1 VQLVLDGATAILPLA
16 GVIDL
21 AQERERLQREI
32 GKIEDEI
39 AKAEKKLGNDAFVA
53 KAPPEVVEEQKER
66 LAEGRAL
73 RGKLAAALERLAG

>member
-21 AQERERLQREI
+21 AQERDRLQREI
-32 GKIEDEI
+32 GKIDDEI
-39 AKAEKKLGNDAFVA
+39 AKAEKKLGNESFVA

-66 LAEGRAL
+66 LEEGRAL
-73 RGKLAAALERLAG
+73 RSKLAAALARLAG

>member
-21 AQERERLQREI
+21 AQERDRLQREI
-32 GKIEDEI
+32 GKIDDEI
-39 AKAEKKLGNDAFVA
+39 AKAEKKLGNDSFVA

-66 LAEGRAL
+66 LAEGQAL
-73 RGKLAAALERLAG
+73 RGKLTAALERLAG